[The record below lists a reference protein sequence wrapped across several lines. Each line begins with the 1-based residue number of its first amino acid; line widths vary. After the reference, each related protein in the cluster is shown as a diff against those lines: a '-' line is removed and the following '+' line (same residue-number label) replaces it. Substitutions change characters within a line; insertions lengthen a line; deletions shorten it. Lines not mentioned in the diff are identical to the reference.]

1 MSSPSVLTLN
11 PNNYTPVMQQYLQA
25 RQSLGAG
32 TVLFFRMGDF
42 YEAFFEDAEVM
53 ARDLEITLTS
63 RPDQTHPGGRIPMAG
78 VPAKAVAGYVAKLL
92 ASGHKVA
99 IAEQMADPKTCKGL
113 VPREVTKI
121 YTPGTIDELDL
132 LNSYQNNFMLAV
144 YPEGDRAGVAY
155 TDISTGE
162 FYITELA
169 LADLETEMARI
180 SPSEVLVPSQRK
192 KQSVTDYEASD
203 VAVLTLPGNYYKSN
217 FDQRNF
223 DLASA
228 RANISRVF
236 GVTSLT
242 AFSASEHELGIRA
255 AGAII
260 NYLTETQSTAS
271 ESAQNPFRNF
281 DVIRSYQLGEYMLL
295 DASARRNLELTRTL
309 NGVYAGSLMSAID
322 RTSSN
327 LGKRRLKAW
336 LEQPLMSVPEIT
348 ERANAVS
355 VLCAAAYSQRQ
366 ALSELIGRIYDL
378 ERLSSRLARESMN
391 GREMVAL
398 KSSLEK
404 VPEISLLLRGF
415 ATENN
420 YLSPL
425 LDVPDFVFSAITEI
439 DTAIVDEAP
448 ILITEG
454 GLIKHGYNQELDE
467 YIDLVR
473 DSETWLSN
481 FEIAERERSRIKNL
495 KVSYNKIHG
504 YFIEISKGNL
514 GLVPDD
520 YIAKQTM
527 VNGSRFITP
536 ELKDFED
543 KITNAETRRNALE
556 HGLFVSLRSR
566 LSAHALELKELAQ
579 RIAALDVLLSFAQ
592 LALERAYVRPVVT
605 SSTVLN
611 VEAGRHPVV
620 EQKLVQG
627 KFVANDIFLV
637 GTSKIGLDQGIRERG
652 SGADSSVSEHVERA
666 NNADISQY
674 RLSQESIMLLTGPNM
689 AGKSTYMRQ
698 AALII
703 ILAQIGSYVPATVA
717 EIGVVDRVFTRIGA
731 SDDLGSGQST
741 FMVEM
746 SETAQILNGMSE
758 RSFII
763 LDEIGRGTSTYD
775 GVAIASAVLEYIAT
789 TTNART
795 VFATHYH
802 ELSELAHS
810 YPNIGN
816 HQMLVTE
823 SKGEIEFLHQVAT
836 GSAER
841 SYGIEVARLAGL
853 PSFVLN
859 RARSVHQ
866 QLQGSRPKKINAAKK
881 PEAEQDISKLPLF
894 Q

>member
-1 MSSPSVLTLN
+1 
-11 PNNYTPVMQQYLQA
+11 MQQYLQA

-42 YEAFFEDAEVM
+42 YEAFFEDAELI
-53 ARDLEITLTS
+53 ARELEITLTG
-63 RPDQTHPGGRIPMAG
+63 RPDQVHPGGRIPMAG
-78 VPAKAVAGYVAKLL
+78 VPAKAVASYTARLL
-92 ASGHKVA
+92 AAGHKVA

-132 LNSYQNNFMLAV
+132 LNSYQNNFILAL
-144 YPEGDRAGVAY
+144 YPDDDRYGLAF

-162 FYITELA
+162 FYITEIDARQLDA
-169 LADLETEMARI
+169 ELARI
-180 SPSEVLVPSQRK
+180 SPAELLVPSRRI
-192 KQSVTDYEASD
+192 KQSQTDYEASD
-203 VAVLTLPGNYYKSN
+203 QPVVTVPAGYYTSNY
-217 FDQRNF
+217 DLRNF
-223 DLASA
+223 DYEQA
-228 RANISRVF
+228 RSSIEKIFKVNSVA
-236 GVTSLT
+236 
-242 AFSASEHELGIRA
+242 AFTESKLGIRA

-260 NYLTETQSTAS
+260 NYLAETQSTAS
-271 ESAQNPFRNF
+271 DSAANPYRNF
-281 DVIRSYQLGEYMLL
+281 DIIRSYQLSEYMML
-295 DASARRNLELTRTL
+295 DASSRKSLELSRSISAS
-309 NGVYAGSLMSAID
+309 YQGSLMSAID

-336 LEQPLMSVPEIT
+336 LEQPLMNLTEIT
-348 ERANAVS
+348 QRQNAVFILLS
-355 VLCAAAYSQRQ
+355 SNQRQ
-366 ALSELIGRIYDL
+366 QLAELIARIYDL
-378 ERLSSRLARESMN
+378 ERLSSRLARETMN

-398 KSSLEK
+398 KSSLEI
-404 VPEISLLLRGF
+404 VPQLALALQ
-415 ATENN
+415 ATVTEDNA

-425 LDVPDFVFSAITEI
+425 LEVPDFVFSTITEI
-439 DTAIVDEAP
+439 DTAIVDEPP

-454 GLIKHGYNQELDE
+454 GLVKHGYNQELDE

-481 FEIAERERSRIKNL
+481 FELSERERTGIKNL
-495 KVSYNKIHG
+495 KVSFNKIHG
-504 YFIEISKGNL
+504 YFIEVSKGNL
-514 GLVPDD
+514 GLVPND
-520 YIAKQTM
+520 YMAKQTM

-536 ELKDFED
+536 ELKEFED

-566 LSAHALELKELAQ
+566 LAVHALELKELSQ

-592 LALERAYVRPVVT
+592 LALEQSYVRPVVNN
-605 SSTVLN
+605 STVLN
-611 VEAGRHPVV
+611 IEAGRHPVV
-620 EQKLVQG
+620 EQKLAQG
-627 KFVANDIFLV
+627 KFVANDLSLRGVRQYDEVTRSVILSEAKDPHAATH
-637 GTSKIGLDQGIRERG
+637 GDRHAPSGLAMTGMP
-652 SGADSSVSEHVERA
+652 SGLAMTARD
-666 NNADISQY
+666 D
-674 RLSQESIMLLTGPNM
+674 ESIMLLTGPNM

-703 ILAQIGSYVPATVA
+703 ILAQIGSYVPATSA
-717 EIGVVDRVFTRIGA
+717 EIGIVDRVFTRIGA
-731 SDDLGSGQST
+731 SDDLASGQST

-746 SETAQILNGMSE
+746 LETAQILNAMSE

-789 TTNART
+789 TTSART
-795 VFATHYH
+795 IFATHYH

-816 HQMLVTE
+816 HQMLVSE
-823 SKGEIEFLHQVAT
+823 RRGEIEFLHQVAT
-836 GSAER
+836 GSADK

-859 RARSVHQ
+859 RARSVYQ
-866 QLQGSRPKKINAAKK
+866 QLHGSRAKKINAVKK

>member
-1 MSSPSVLTLN
+1 
-11 PNNYTPVMQQYLQA
+11 MQQYLQA
-25 RQSLGAG
+25 RQSLGEG

-42 YEAFFEDAEVM
+42 YEAFFEDAELM

-63 RPDQTHPGGRIPMAG
+63 RPDQSHPGGRIPMAG
-78 VPAKAVAGYVAKLL
+78 VPAKAVAGYTAKLL

-99 IAEQMADPKTCKGL
+99 IAEQMADPKNCKGL
-113 VPREVTKI
+113 VPREITKI

-144 YPEGDRAGVAY
+144 YPQGERAGIAY

-162 FYITELA
+162 FYITEIDA
-169 LADLETEMARI
+169 KNLENELARI

-192 KQSVTDYEASD
+192 KQSATDYEARD
-203 VAVLTLPGNYYKSN
+203 VGLLTLPANYYVSN

-223 DLASA
+223 DLAGA
-228 RANISRVF
+228 RVNISRVF

-242 AFSASEHELGIRA
+242 AFSAQENELAIRA

-309 NGVYAGSLMSAID
+309 AGTYAGSLMSAID

-336 LEQPLMSVPEIT
+336 LEQPLMSVSKIS
-348 ERANAVS
+348 ERANAVT
-355 VLCAAAYSQRQ
+355 VLHGANYAQRQ
-366 ALSELIGRIYDL
+366 HLAELIANIYDL
-378 ERLSSRLARESMN
+378 ERLSSRLARETMN

-415 ATENN
+415 ATENS
-420 YLSPL
+420 YIGPL
-425 LDVPDFVFSAITEI
+425 MDVPDFVFSAITEI

-481 FEIAERERSRIKNL
+481 FELAERERSKIKNL

-543 KITNAETRRNALE
+543 KITNAEIRRNALE
-556 HGLFVSLRSR
+556 HALFVSLRSR
-566 LSAHALELKELAQ
+566 LSAHALALKELAQ

-592 LALERAYVRPVVT
+592 LALERNYLRPVVNN
-605 SSTVLN
+605 STVLN
-611 VEAGRHPVV
+611 IEAGRHPVV
-620 EQKLVQG
+620 EQKLAQG
-627 KFVANDIFLV
+627 RFVANDMSL
-637 GTSKIGLDQGIRERG
+637 RG
-652 SGADSSVSEHVERA
+652 VRQHDEAIQMDRHAANAARDDGA
-666 NNADISQY
+666 
-674 RLSQESIMLLTGPNM
+674 ESIMLLTGPNM

-703 ILAQIGSYVPATVA
+703 ILAQIGSYVPATAA
-717 EIGVVDRVFTRIGA
+717 EIGIVDRVFTRIGA

-789 TTNART
+789 TTSART

-823 SKGEIEFLHQVAT
+823 RKGEIEFLHQVAT

-866 QLQGSRPKKINAAKK
+866 QLQSSRPKKINAAKK